1 MDGVLQKIAA
11 IIISVVI
18 FFILPVYVAY
28 EKKDDIAYALAL
40 KITTDF
46 VENVNSKGYIT
57 SQMYYDY
64 VGKLAVTQNTYDIYI
79 QQKNIILLFILI
91 LMI

>member
-28 EKKDDIAYALAL
+28 EKKDML
-40 KITTDF
+40 
-46 VENVNSKGYIT
+46 EN
-57 SQMYYDY
+57 
-64 VGKLAVTQNTYDIYI
+64 LP
-79 QQKNIILLFILI
+79 
-91 LMI
+91 